1 MIIGLLFSLVLI
13 GIGNWIGCKDLFVSG
28 WIKGAQ
34 WYLQGR
40 EVFNFRLE
48 KVDSLYD
55 AKEYRYFLF
64 VRESVLDSLLV
75 LTADHVTALPGYQD
89 VDKIS
94 LSGSAFDFLMK
105 PDLAITL
112 FRVVHVT
119 KEKNGYLYRL
129 ERTK

>member
-1 MIIGLLFSLVLI
+1 MRRKQWVIVGLLSSLVLI

-34 WYLQGR
+34 WYVQGR

-64 VRESVLDSLLV
+64 VRESVDFRLSDEV
-75 LTADHVTALPGYQD
+75 L
-89 VDKIS
+89 
-94 LSGSAFDFLMK
+94 
-105 PDLAITL
+105 ITL
-112 FRVVHVT
+112 FRVVLVT
-119 KEKNGYLYRL
+119 KE
-129 ERTK
+129 